1 MNTREELYHMTKRE
15 MAKLKIAERLTAGE
29 MTVRGAAEI
38 LGLSTRQTLRI
49 KKGVRIYG
57 PGALIHGNRTRKPVN
72 AVEDKIKDLVVELK
86 REKYAGT
93 NFSHFRELLTER
105 EDINLSRPTVHRI
118 LRGAGI
124 VSPKRKRRVRTHYYR
139 KRKACPGMMV
149 QLDAS
154 PYQWLG
160 GSRLSMHGAID
171 DATGKVL
178 GLYMCTEETL
188 EGYFEVVR
196 QMIAG
201 FGIPVSI
208 YSDRHTIFFSPRGKL
223 SIEDELEGKSQAHTQ
238 FSQAL
243 SELGVRMIPAGSP
256 QAKGRIERLWGTL
269 QDRLAQEFNIAG
281 IKDVKSA
288 NKFLGG
294 YMANFNR
301 RFSVRPRGESV
312 FRKLKE
318 DTSLDY
324 ILCTKVRRKL
334 DSGSAF
340 SYRGSYYQLVSRGR
354 IARSIPR
361 SSITVLTGGR
371 IGIKAEYSGKV
382 YSVKRLETRPE
393 IDMKTR
399 VRKKRV
405 YGRVPASH
413 PWKSGYAAL
422 GGYDKADSKTM
433 EGLLNSTLA
442 WNPDNQ

>member
-1 MNTREELYHMTKRE
+1 MTKRE
-15 MAKLKIAERLTAGE
+15 MTRLKVAERLVEGE
-29 MTVRGAAEI
+29 MTVRGAAEV
-38 LGLSTRQTLRI
+38 LGLSTRQILRI
-49 KKGVRIYG
+49 KKKVRLNG
-57 PGALIHGNRTRKPVN
+57 PGALIHGNRARNPVN

-86 REKYAGT
+86 RARYPST
-93 NFSHFRELLTER
+93 NFSHLRELLEER

-118 LRGAGI
+118 LRAAGI
-124 VSPKRKRRVRTHYYR
+124 ASPKRKKKVRFHYYR

-178 GLYMCTEETL
+178 GLYMCAEETL
-188 EGYFEVVR
+188 EGYFEVAR
-196 QMIAG
+196 QMIKT

-208 YSDRHTIFFSPRGKL
+208 YSDRHTIFFNPRGKL
-223 SIEDELEGKSQAHTQ
+223 SIEDELEGKSQACTQ
-238 FSQAL
+238 FSRATG
-243 SELGVRMIPAGSP
+243 ELGMRMIPAGSP

-269 QDRLAQEFNIAG
+269 QDRLTQEFNINR
-281 IKDVKSA
+281 IKDRESA
-288 NKFLGG
+288 NKFLRG
-294 YMANFNR
+294 YIAKFNR
-301 RFSVRPRGESV
+301 RFSVRARGESV

-318 DTSLDY
+318 DASLDY
-324 ILCTKVRRKL
+324 ILCTKVRRRL

-340 SYRGSYYQLVSRGR
+340 SYHRSYYQLVSHGKV
-354 IARSIPR
+354 ARTIPR
-361 SSITVLTGGR
+361 SGVTVLTGGR

-382 YSVKRLETRPE
+382 YSVKRLEAPK

-405 YGRVPASH
+405 YRRVPASH

-422 GGYDKADSKTM
+422 GGYDKADSKTLK
-433 EGLLNSTLA
+433 GLLNSTLA